1 MFPMRKA
8 RMKRPYWALVQTA
21 SWLFLLGALGGCVT
35 ATFVPTVGTSY
46 APRPVDC
53 ELEIFSSAT
62 PDREYEEIGIVE
74 AEGSAWNS
82 DLEDVLPAM
91 REEACLAGGD
101 GIILQRGDTFTE
113 GDDGMRVQRII
124 ATVFRWSQ
132 SK

>member
-1 MFPMRKA
+1 MRE
-8 RMKRPYWALVQTA
+8 RWLRNPRWGLVQITT
-21 SWLFLLGALGGCVT
+21 WLFLAGVLGGCVT
-35 ATFVPTVGTSY
+35 ATFVPTVGTAY
-46 APRPVDC
+46 PARPVDC
-53 ELEIFSSAT
+53 ELEIFSSAI